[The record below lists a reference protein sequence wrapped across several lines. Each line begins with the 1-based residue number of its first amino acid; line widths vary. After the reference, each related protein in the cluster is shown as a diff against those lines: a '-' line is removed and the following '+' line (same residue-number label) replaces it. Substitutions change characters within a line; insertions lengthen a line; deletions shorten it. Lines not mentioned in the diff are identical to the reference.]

1 MLSILRLGVCRS
13 SDLSIHVQETFF
25 PHKRI
30 ASAFSRSH
38 DSSSN
43 DRFSPHA
50 GILPH
55 GKQYFRITATFG
67 ILPRACNLKCTDCNP
82 AMDSFRVRDL
92 HPIPLF
98 SKQACVS
105 DCSGRAFATKAMVCN
120 FYQCAVVSCESSFAK
135 LAFFGKRCIRSCP
148 CFLRKQGQLHLQSV
162 SAIQPSLTLAF
173 IVNLCI

>member
-105 DCSGRAFATKAMVCN
+105 VRHRRRCLHRVCVCSGRAFATKACN
-120 FYQCAVVSCESSFAK
+120 
-135 LAFFGKRCIRSCP
+135 
-148 CFLRKQGQLHLQSV
+148 
-162 SAIQPSLTLAF
+162 
-173 IVNLCI
+173 